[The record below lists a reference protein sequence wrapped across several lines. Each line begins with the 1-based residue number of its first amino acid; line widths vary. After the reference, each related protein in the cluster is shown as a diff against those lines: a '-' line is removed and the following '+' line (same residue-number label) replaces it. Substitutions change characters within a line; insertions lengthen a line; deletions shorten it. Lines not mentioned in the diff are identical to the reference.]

1 MREIMADMS
10 DMFAMPRIGDSG
22 NVYCPAVQLNLA
34 RPHLYNSSTYFF
46 ISIISLS
53 YTYVFVS

>member
-46 ISIISLS
+46 IFIIYLS